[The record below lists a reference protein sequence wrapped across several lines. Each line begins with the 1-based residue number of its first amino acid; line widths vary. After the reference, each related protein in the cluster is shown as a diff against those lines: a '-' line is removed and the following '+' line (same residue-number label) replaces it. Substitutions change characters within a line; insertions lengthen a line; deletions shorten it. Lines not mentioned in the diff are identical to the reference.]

1 MKYTK
6 YFATT
11 TKDQGRL
18 NVGTYQFQRMMNI
31 IHIEGVLEGMNKIKA
46 TLNENEA
53 YKYDMMIFKQ
63 NMQLSNLTGNL
74 EPKLLLQEMIQLSE

>member
-1 MKYTK
+1 MKHTR
-6 YFATT
+6 YFADT

-18 NVGTYQFQRMMNI
+18 NVDTSQFQRMMNI
-31 IHIEGVLEGMNKIKA
+31 IHIEGVIEGMNKIKA
-46 TLNENEA
+46 KLNENEA